1 MTRCQ
6 HRLRS
11 SQQTGGRFVVQKPKA
26 RRRRPLSC
34 RVSRRNFY
42 PLRENQRFLAKLGLK
57 NSLIAATG
65 ERSSRPT
72 RLRFVLTG
80 QDAACH
86 RRIRDNTHPV
96 ISASRQHLDFVAPI
110 HFVLIWLAEHRFRDA
125 HLLAEAHN
133 FGHSPGPIVGEPPGG
148 HLILCVDVTHR
159 GARFRERR
167 NEVFFMQMPNIDPV
181 GLQAVEALNDAS
193 CHVTFPEARVD
204 R

>member
-1 MTRCQ
+1 MH

-11 SQQTGGRFVVQKPKA
+11 SQNTGDKFVVQNPKRGEGA
-26 RRRRPLSC
+26 RCHAAFLG
-34 RVSRRNFY
+34 VLLY

-65 ERSSRPT
+65 ARSFRRT

-80 QDAACH
+80 QDAARQ

-96 ISASRQHLDFVAPI
+96 ISASRQHLDFVAPV
-110 HFVLIWLAEHRFRDA
+110 HRVLIWLADHGFRDA

-133 FGHSPGPIVGEPPGG
+133 FGHSPGPIVGEPPGE
-148 HLILCVDVTHR
+148 HLILCDDVTHR
-159 GARFRERR
+159 GDRFRERR
-167 NEVFFMQMPNIDPV
+167 HEIFFMQMPNIDPV
-181 GLQAVEALNDAS
+181 GLQTVEALIDAS
-193 CHVTFPEARVD
+193 CHVTFPEARIE